1 MVRGLPIAFEVIPT
15 QTFQLDHGLCR
26 TGVQGAGNGGLLS
39 ACFTSKGALHGR
51 IHPHRDIALGDGF
64 GPTQHTHQRIEQFV
78 YRLMLDGLLRD
89 LYLLAQRGKELQ
101 PTQILAQC
109 TKTGP
114 PTLQLAR
121 FGHGALLL
129 RSGNASW
136 PRPFPSAIRFIGVR
150 FARFSAVL
158 KVLLPCA
165 KNWQLRLD
173 PLNRETTDELL
184 TDLLSDESN
193 LEPLR
198 RLIAER
204 TEGNPFFIEEMVQAL
219 FEQGAIARNGTVKLM
234 RPLTEVK
241 VPATVQAVLASRI
254 DRLPADKKDL

>member
-15 QTFQLDHGLCR
+15 QTFQLSHGLCR
-26 TGVQGAGNGGLLS
+26 TGMQGAGNGGLLS
-39 ACFTSKGALHGR
+39 ACFTSKGALHRR

-78 YRLMLDGLLRD
+78 HRLMLDGLLRD

-165 KNWQLRLD
+165 KNWQLPDSRAIKRDRSFALW
-173 PLNRETTDELL
+173 EEAIGSATDRC
-184 TDLLSDESN
+184 
-193 LEPLR
+193 P
-198 RLIAER
+198 
-204 TEGNPFFIEEMVQAL
+204 
-219 FEQGAIARNGTVKLM
+219 
-234 RPLTEVK
+234 
-241 VPATVQAVLASRI
+241 
-254 DRLPADKKDL
+254 

>member
-15 QTFQLDHGLCR
+15 QTFQLSHGLCR
-26 TGVQGAGNGGLLS
+26 TGMQGAGNGGLLR
-39 ACFTSKGALHGR
+39 ACFTSKGALQGR

-78 YRLMLDGLLRD
+78 HRLMLDGLLRD

-136 PRPFPSAIRFIGVR
+136 PRAFPSAIRFIGVR
-150 FARFSAVL
+150 LARFSAAL

-165 KNWQLRLD
+165 KNWQLAPPEWYERYAKRVENYAL
-173 PLNRETTDELL
+173 PK
-184 TDLLSDESN
+184 
-193 LEPLR
+193 LEAAR
-198 RLIAER
+198 
-204 TEGNPFFIEEMVQAL
+204 QAL
-219 FEQGAIARNGTVKLM
+219 ARVIAADGERL
-234 RPLTEVK
+234 L
-241 VPATVQAVLASRI
+241 AAVDA
-254 DRLPADKKDL
+254 AAE

>member
-1 MVRGLPIAFEVIPT
+1 
-15 QTFQLDHGLCR
+15 
-26 TGVQGAGNGGLLS
+26 
-39 ACFTSKGALHGR
+39 
-51 IHPHRDIALGDGF
+51 
-64 GPTQHTHQRIEQFV
+64 
-78 YRLMLDGLLRD
+78 MLDGLLRD

-136 PRPFPSAIRFIGVR
+136 PRPFPSAIGFIGVR

-165 KNWQLRLD
+165 KNWQLRRNCVKRTGHRPIKWRQD
-173 PLNRETTDELL
+173 GARTWHQH
-184 TDLLSDESN
+184 SR
-193 LEPLR
+193 LER
-198 RLIAER
+198 A
-204 TEGNPFFIEEMVQAL
+204 
-219 FEQGAIARNGTVKLM
+219 GAW
-234 RPLTEVK
+234 
-241 VPATVQAVLASRI
+241 
-254 DRLPADKKDL
+254 

>member
-1 MVRGLPIAFEVIPT
+1 
-15 QTFQLDHGLCR
+15 
-26 TGVQGAGNGGLLS
+26 
-39 ACFTSKGALHGR
+39 
-51 IHPHRDIALGDGF
+51 
-64 GPTQHTHQRIEQFV
+64 
-78 YRLMLDGLLRD
+78 MLDGLLRD

-136 PRPFPSAIRFIGVR
+136 PRPFPSAIGFIGVR

-165 KNWQLRLD
+165 KNWQLLKQVRR
-173 PLNRETTDELL
+173 NRFLGQSL
-184 TDLLSDESN
+184 Q
-193 LEPLR
+193 
-198 RLIAER
+198 ER
-204 TEGNPFFIEEMVQAL
+204 DYHAHLVHVSL
-219 FEQGAIARNGTVKLM
+219 
-234 RPLTEVK
+234 
-241 VPATVQAVLASRI
+241 AVLAHPEMYLNAQSLAPR
-254 DRLPADKKDL
+254 